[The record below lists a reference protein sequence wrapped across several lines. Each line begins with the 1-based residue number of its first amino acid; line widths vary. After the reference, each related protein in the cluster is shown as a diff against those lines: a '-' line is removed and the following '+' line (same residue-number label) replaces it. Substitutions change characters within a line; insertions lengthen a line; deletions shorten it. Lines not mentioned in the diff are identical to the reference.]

1 MLRNCSSTGWHA
13 AVELASALTRLVWTF
28 FFSNWLS
35 VEKHLEL
42 QWLLLV
48 DLLDN
53 MIMPR
58 SENVASF
65 FSSCNFPMFSQ
76 LAFRNRLLKH
86 TLFHCFSQS
95 LEAHTSN
102 FAGPSWALQSPKCC
116 SSKFLALFVY
126 HFCAGIDP
134 STVRRR
140 SLNDGKPS
148 AVLKPLLRHFQVSHL
163 LHVWL
168 ILKT

>member
-1 MLRNCSSTGWHA
+1 MLASGKTSFTFEAGDFQRCIRPSGSCFVMLRNCSSTGWHA
-13 AVELASALTRLVWTF
+13 CRTGLSPDQASVDHFFKLV
-28 FFSNWLS
+28 
-35 VEKHLEL
+35 VGGKHLEL

-58 SENVASF
+58 SENVTSF

-95 LEAHTSN
+95 LEARSVALPNSWHFLSAI
-102 FAGPSWALQSPKCC
+102 FAPVSIL
-116 SSKFLALFVY
+116 
-126 HFCAGIDP
+126 
-134 STVRRR
+134 RR
-140 SLNDGKPS
+140 SGD
-148 AVLKPLLRHFQVSHL
+148 VV
-163 LHVWL
+163 
-168 ILKT
+168 

>member
-1 MLRNCSSTGWHA
+1 LKQEISNAAFCQAAPASSCCGTVQVRDGTP
-13 AVELASALTRLVWTF
+13 VELASALTRLVWTI
-28 FFSNWLS
+28 FSNWSS

-95 LEAHTSN
+95 LEARSVALPNSWHFLSAI
-102 FAGPSWALQSPKCC
+102 FAPVSIL
-116 SSKFLALFVY
+116 
-126 HFCAGIDP
+126 
-134 STVRRR
+134 RR
-140 SLNDGKPS
+140 SGD
-148 AVLKPLLRHFQVSHL
+148 VV
-163 LHVWL
+163 
-168 ILKT
+168 